1 MRNKIAGIRV
11 GLGYTQQ
18 DMAEIFQISK
28 QAYWNKENG
37 RTAFND
43 HEKELFIREAKKV
56 FPEISI
62 ESIFFGNEVG
72 KWFL

>member
-11 GLGYTQQ
+11 SLGYTQQ
-18 DMAEIFQISK
+18 EMANKFNISK

-37 RTAFND
+37 RTPFND
-43 HEKELFIREAKKV
+43 KEKELFVEEAKKI

-62 ESIFFGNEVG
+62 ESIFFN
-72 KWFL
+72 